1 MAYHAQRIRVYASP
15 REMKQGSQRARTR
28 PQRAQHRVRDRRIE
42 RGDGERAW
50 RRRALRVKG
59 RGRVRV
65 RVRVRVNPNPN
76 PNPNPFPY
84 LRRAGAGG
92 SGGGDGGGL
101 LPRVEQ
107 AEAGPHALVVDAHVD
122 MQLERE
128 PAGAAQARAGAQPEG
143 DAPLRVVAA
152 ERVAAWLGL
161 GLGLRLGLGLGLG
174 LG

>member
-1 MAYHAQRIRVYASP
+1 MKRTDVMYHAQRIRVYASP
-15 REMKQGSQRARTR
+15 WEIKQGSQRARTR
-28 PQRAQHRVRDRRIE
+28 PQRAQHRVRDRRVE

-76 PNPNPFPY
+76 SNPFPN

-107 AEAGPHALVVDAHVD
+107 AEARPHALVVDAHVD

-128 PAGAAQARAGAQPEG
+128 
-143 DAPLRVVAA
+143 
-152 ERVAAWLGL
+152 
-161 GLGLRLGLGLGLG
+161 
-174 LG
+174 